1 MKKILLVDDERWVR
15 TALKWTINKLKL
27 PLQVVHEC
35 NNGLEALDWIKL
47 NEVDLILTDIRMPI
61 MDGIAL
67 VKELSS
73 LKGEYDVIVISVHD
87 EFHFIQQ
94 AMRGG
99 VTDYLL
105 KPIEETEIKACLE
118 KWLNKKSSEGITSN
132 HTKPEKETFP
142 LSTIDRVLDYIKKT
156 PLDQIT
162 LKEAAESIHINPSY
176 LSQLFK
182 QQLNKK
188 FVDYITELRIEE
200 SKRLLQNTS
209 LRMSEIAERV
219 GYSDLAYFSNNFKKV
234 VGCSPSE
241 YRNIHIKQTESKTN
255 RVTGIESGT

>member
-1 MKKILLVDDERWVR
+1 MKKVLLVDDERWVR
-15 TALKWTINKLKL
+15 TALKWTINKLNL

-35 NNGLEALDWIKL
+35 QNGLEALDWIKM
-47 NEVDLILTDIRMPI
+47 NEVDLILTDIRMPV
-61 MDGIAL
+61 MDGLAL

-73 LKGEYDVIVISVHD
+73 LNGAYDVIVISVHD
-87 EFHFIQQ
+87 EFQFVQQ
-94 AMRGG
+94 AMRSG

-105 KPIEETEIKACLE
+105 KPIEENEIKVCLE
-118 KWLNKKSSEGITSN
+118 KWLNRKSSEGNTS
-132 HTKPEKETFP
+132 KQKLAEKENFP
-142 LSTIDRVLDYIKKT
+142 LSTIDRILDYIEKT

-200 SKRLLQNTS
+200 SKRLLQNTT

-219 GYSDLAYFSNNFKKV
+219 GYSDLAYFSNNFKRI
-234 VGCSPSE
+234 VGSSPSE
-241 YRNIHIKQTESKTN
+241 YRNINSN
-255 RVTGIESGT
+255 TGEGNLNKR

>member
-1 MKKILLVDDERWVR
+1 MKKVLLVDDERWVR
-15 TALKWTINKLKL
+15 TALKWTINKLNL

-35 NNGLEALDWIKL
+35 QNGLEALDWIKM
-47 NEVDLILTDIRMPI
+47 NDVDLVLTDIRMPV
-61 MDGIAL
+61 MDGLAL

-73 LKGEYDVIVISVHD
+73 LNGAYEVIVISVHD
-87 EFHFIQQ
+87 EFQFIQQ
-94 AMRGG
+94 AMRSG

-105 KPIEETEIKACLE
+105 KPIEEDEIKVCLE
-118 KWLNKKSSEGITSN
+118 KWLTKKSNELKTSKL
-132 HTKPEKETFP
+132 TQPVKENMP
-142 LSTIDRVLDYIKKT
+142 LSTIERALDYINKT

-200 SKRLLQNTS
+200 SKRLLQNTT

-219 GYSDLAYFSNNFKKV
+219 GYSDLAYFSNNFKKI

-241 YRNIHIKQTESKTN
+241 FRNKK
-255 RVTGIESGT
+255 VESGT

>member
-1 MKKILLVDDERWVR
+1 MKKVLLVDDERWVR
-15 TALKWTINKLKL
+15 TALKWTINKLNL

-35 NNGLEALDWIKL
+35 QNGLEALDWIKM
-47 NEVDLILTDIRMPI
+47 NDVDLVLTDIRMPV
-61 MDGIAL
+61 MDGLAL

-73 LKGEYDVIVISVHD
+73 LNGAYEVIVISVHD
-87 EFHFIQQ
+87 EFQFIQQ
-94 AMRGG
+94 AMRSG

-105 KPIEETEIKACLE
+105 KPIEEDEIKVCLE
-118 KWLNKKSSEGITSN
+118 KWLTKKSNEHKTSKL
-132 HTKPEKETFP
+132 TQPVKENMP
-142 LSTIDRVLDYIKKT
+142 LSTIERALDYINKT

-200 SKRLLQNTS
+200 SKRLLQNTT

-219 GYSDLAYFSNNFKKV
+219 GYSDLAYFSNNFKKI

-241 YRNIHIKQTESKTN
+241 FRNKK
-255 RVTGIESGT
+255 VESGT

>member
-15 TALKWTINKLKL
+15 TALKWTINKLDL

-35 NNGLEALDWIKL
+35 QNGLEALDWIKM
-47 NEVDLILTDIRMPI
+47 NEVDLILTDIRMPV
-61 MDGIAL
+61 MDGLAL
-67 VKELSS
+67 VKELST
-73 LKGEYDVIVISVHD
+73 LNGAYEVIVISVHD
-87 EFHFIQQ
+87 EFQFIQQ
-94 AMRGG
+94 AMRSG

-105 KPIEETEIKACLE
+105 KPIEENEIKVCLE
-118 KWLNKKSSEGITSN
+118 KWLHKKSNQGNVS
-132 HTKPEKETFP
+132 KQLLAEKDNFP
-142 LSTIDRVLDYIKKT
+142 LSTIDRILDYIEKT

-200 SKRLLQNTS
+200 SKRLLQNTT

-219 GYSDLAYFSNNFKKV
+219 GYSDLAYFSNNFKKI
-234 VGCSPSE
+234 VGSSPSE
-241 YRNIHIKQTESKTN
+241 YRNINSKT
-255 RVTGIESGT
+255 SDGTLNKR

>member
-1 MKKILLVDDERWVR
+1 MKKVLLVDDERWVR
-15 TALKWTINKLKL
+15 TALKWTINKLNL

-35 NNGLEALDWIKL
+35 QNGLEALDWIKM
-47 NEVDLILTDIRMPI
+47 NDVDLVLTDIRMPV
-61 MDGIAL
+61 MDGLAL

-73 LKGEYDVIVISVHD
+73 LNGDYEVIVISVHD
-87 EFHFIQQ
+87 EFQFIQQ
-94 AMRGG
+94 AMRSG

-105 KPIEETEIKACLE
+105 KPIEEDEIKVCLE
-118 KWLNKKSSEGITSN
+118 KWLTKKSNELKTSKL
-132 HTKPEKETFP
+132 TQPVKENMP
-142 LSTIDRVLDYIKKT
+142 LSTIERALDYINKT

-200 SKRLLQNTS
+200 SKRLLQNTT

-219 GYSDLAYFSNNFKKV
+219 GYSDLAYFSNNFKKI

-241 YRNIHIKQTESKTN
+241 FRNKK
-255 RVTGIESGT
+255 VESGT

>member
-15 TALKWTINKLKL
+15 TALKWTINKLNL
-27 PLQVVHEC
+27 PLQVIHEC
-35 NNGLEALDWIKL
+35 QNGLEALDWIKM
-47 NEVDLILTDIRMPI
+47 NEVDLILTDIRMPV
-61 MDGIAL
+61 MDGLSL
-67 VKELSS
+67 VKELSTLNES
-73 LKGEYDVIVISVHD
+73 YEVIVISVHD
-87 EFHFIQQ
+87 EFQFVQQ
-94 AMRGG
+94 AIRSG

-105 KPIEETEIKACLE
+105 KPIEENEIKACLE
-118 KWLNKKSSEGITSN
+118 KWLNKKSNEDNAG
-132 HTKPEKETFP
+132 KQKLAEKDTLP
-142 LSTIDRVLDYIKKT
+142 LSTIDRILDYIEKT

-200 SKRLLQNTS
+200 SKRLLQNTT

-219 GYSDLAYFSNNFKKV
+219 GYSDLAYFSNNFKKM
-234 VGCSPSE
+234 VGSSPSE
-241 YRNIHIKQTESKTN
+241 YRNLNSKTSDGHLN
-255 RVTGIESGT
+255 KR

>member
-15 TALKWTINKLKL
+15 TALKWTINKLNL

-35 NNGLEALDWIKL
+35 QNGLEALDWIKM
-47 NEVDLILTDIRMPI
+47 NEVDLILTDIRMPV
-61 MDGIAL
+61 MDGLAL
-67 VKELSS
+67 VKELST
-73 LKGEYDVIVISVHD
+73 LNGTYEVIVISVHD
-87 EFHFIQQ
+87 EFQFIQQ
-94 AMRGG
+94 AMRSG

-105 KPIEETEIKACLE
+105 KPIEENEIKVCLE
-118 KWLNKKSSEGITSN
+118 KWLNKKSNESNTS
-132 HTKPEKETFP
+132 KQLLAQKENLP
-142 LSTIDRVLDYIKKT
+142 LSTIDRILDYIEKT

-200 SKRLLQNTS
+200 SKRLLQNTT

-219 GYSDLAYFSNNFKKV
+219 GYSDLAYFSNNFKKI
-234 VGCSPSE
+234 VGSSPSE
-241 YRNIHIKQTESKTN
+241 YRNTNSKTGDGHLAK
-255 RVTGIESGT
+255 R

>member
-15 TALKWTINKLKL
+15 TALKWTINKLNL

-35 NNGLEALDWIKL
+35 QNGLEALDWIKM
-47 NEVDLILTDIRMPI
+47 NEVDLILTDIRMPV
-61 MDGIAL
+61 MDGLAL

-73 LKGEYDVIVISVHD
+73 LNGVYDVIVISVHD
-87 EFHFIQQ
+87 EFQFVQH
-94 AMRGG
+94 AMRSG

-105 KPIEETEIKACLE
+105 KPIEENEIKVCLE
-118 KWLNKKSSEGITSN
+118 KWLNRKSNKGNTS
-132 HTKPEKETFP
+132 KQKLAEKENLP
-142 LSTIDRVLDYIKKT
+142 LSTIDRILDYIEKT

-200 SKRLLQNTS
+200 SKRLLQNTT

-219 GYSDLAYFSNNFKKV
+219 GYSDLAYFSNNFKRI
-234 VGCSPSE
+234 VGSSPSE
-241 YRNIHIKQTESKTN
+241 FRNINSNTGDGNLN
-255 RVTGIESGT
+255 RR

>member
-1 MKKILLVDDERWVR
+1 MKKVLLVDDERWVR
-15 TALKWTINKLKL
+15 TALKWTINKLNL

-35 NNGLEALDWIKL
+35 QNGLEALDWIKM
-47 NEVDLILTDIRMPI
+47 NEVDLILTDIRMPV
-61 MDGIAL
+61 MDGLAL

-73 LKGEYDVIVISVHD
+73 LNGAYEVIVISVHD
-87 EFHFIQQ
+87 EFQFVQQ
-94 AMRGG
+94 AMRSG

-105 KPIEETEIKACLE
+105 KPIEENEIKVCLE
-118 KWLNKKSSEGITSN
+118 KWLNKKSNEGNKS
-132 HTKPEKETFP
+132 KQMLAEKENLP
-142 LSTIDRVLDYIKKT
+142 LSTIDRILDYIEKT

-162 LKEAAESIHINPSY
+162 LKEAAETIHINPSY

-200 SKRLLQNTS
+200 SKRLLQNTT

-219 GYSDLAYFSNNFKKV
+219 GYSDLAYFSNNFKRI
-234 VGCSPSE
+234 VGSSPSE
-241 YRNIHIKQTESKTN
+241 YRNINSKTGESKLK
-255 RVTGIESGT
+255 